1 MRPDRLI
8 AVSDTSSEASERSD
22 SGAQPQGAIPKSVL
36 IVTDA
41 WRPQINGVV
50 RTLEKLG
57 EELSAH
63 GVIVDMLTPCDFK
76 TIPMPTYPDIRLAMT
91 TRRRI
96 SQRIRAI
103 RPDHVHIAT
112 EGPLGILARRHCM
125 AQGTIFTTS
134 YHTRFPEYLSARLP
148 IPEAWS
154 YDWLRRFHNSSGGT
168 LVATVSLA
176 AELTGR
182 GFNKIRAW
190 NRGVDTELYRP
201 DRAKMLDLPRPILL
215 NVGRVA
221 VEKNLPAFLDL
232 DLPGSKVVVGDGPQ
246 LAAFR
251 ERYPEVTF
259 LGTMTGEALADI
271 YASAD
276 VFVFPSRTDTFGIV
290 LLEALASGLPVAAY
304 PVTGPLDVLGDGVGG
319 RLSEDLRAAALSAL
333 DIPPAEARAKALEF
347 SWAKCAEIFLKHAA
361 AAQSTHQLKAK
372 DPLPSTTTPRLGP
385 LDLRSGTLR

>member
-22 SGAQPQGAIPKSVL
+22 SVQPQGAIPKSVL

-57 EELSAH
+57 EELTGR
-63 GVIVDMLTPCDFK
+63 GVTVDMLTPCDFK
-76 TIPMPTYPDIRLAMT
+76 TMPMPTYPDIRLALT
-91 TRRRI
+91 TPRRI
-96 SQRIRAI
+96 SQRIGAI

-112 EGPLGILARRHCM
+112 EGPLGILGRRHCL
-125 AQGTIFTTS
+125 AQGTVFTTS

-168 LVATVSLA
+168 LVATASLA

-201 DRAKMLDLPRPILL
+201 DRAKALDLPRPIFL

-246 LAAFR
+246 LAALR
-251 ERYPEVTF
+251 ERYPDVTF
-259 LGTMTGEALADI
+259 LSAKTGEALADI

-276 VFVFPSRTDTFGIV
+276 IFVFPSRTDTFGIV

-333 DIPPAEARAKALEF
+333 DISPTEARAKALKF

-372 DPLPSTTTPRLGP
+372 DTMLSTTTPRLGSLNP
-385 LDLRSGTLR
+385 RPGTLQ